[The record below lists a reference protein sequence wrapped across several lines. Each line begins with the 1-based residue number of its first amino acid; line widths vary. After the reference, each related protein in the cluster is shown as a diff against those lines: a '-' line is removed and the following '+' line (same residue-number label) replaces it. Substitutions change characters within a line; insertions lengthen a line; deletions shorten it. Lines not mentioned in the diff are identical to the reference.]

1 MDQQI
6 WLGILESERYYRYY
20 HSLAEKFRKRQLWLD
35 IVLILMTGGVAVTLV
50 IHFLQGTNEVLA
62 LTLLIGIIASV
73 VTWQH
78 IQGYRVKTVVAGLV
92 AAQYKSL
99 SADWRRQWYRG
110 QDGEDKEI
118 VAVLTERLTSIATQA
133 HGLGHDDKLSDY
145 AEESAD
151 EVIYGEFT
159 PAT

>member
-62 LTLLIGIIASV
+62 LTLLIG
-73 VTWQH
+73 
-78 IQGYRVKTVVAGLV
+78 L
-92 AAQYKSL
+92 
-99 SADWRRQWYRG
+99 
-110 QDGEDKEI
+110 
-118 VAVLTERLTSIATQA
+118 
-133 HGLGHDDKLSDY
+133 
-145 AEESAD
+145 
-151 EVIYGEFT
+151 
-159 PAT
+159 